1 MARFDVFQFASR
13 SAPLVV
19 DVQADLLG
27 ALQTR
32 VVIPLSPLERAEKE
46 ALPRL
51 KPILEIAGERYVLM
65 TTDIAALPIRRLGGF
80 VANVETGYRKEIT
93 DALDF
98 LLLGF

>member
-1 MARFDVFQFASR
+1 MARFDVFHFANK

-19 DVQADLLG
+19 DVQADLLS
-27 ALQTR
+27 ALATR
-32 VVIPLSPLERAEKE
+32 VVIPLTPLSQTKE

-51 KPILEIAGERYVLM
+51 KPVLEIGGAPYVLM
-65 TTDIAALPIRRLGGF
+65 TTDIAALPLNRLGSF
-80 VANVETGYRKEIT
+80 VANIEDDYRKEIT

>member
-1 MARFDVFQFASR
+1 MARFDVFRLASK

-27 ALQTR
+27 ALATR
-32 VVIPLSPLERAEKE
+32 VVIPLSPFAFAEKE
-46 ALPRL
+46 PLPRL
-51 KPILEIAGERYVLM
+51 KPILDIGGERYVLM
-65 TTDIAALPIRRLGGF
+65 TTDIAALPVKRLGAF
-80 VANVETGYRKEIT
+80 VANVETDYRKEIT

>member
-1 MARFDVFQFASR
+1 MARFDVFRFASK

-19 DVQADLLG
+19 DVQANLLG
-27 ALQTR
+27 RLATR
-32 VVIPLSPLERAEKE
+32 VVIPLTPHGLAQKE

-51 KPILEIAGERYVLM
+51 KPILEIEDEPYLLM
-65 TTDIAALPIRRLGGF
+65 TTDIASLPERRLGAF
-80 VANVETGYRKEIT
+80 VENIDTRYRKEIS

>member
-1 MARFDVFQFASR
+1 MARFDVFEFKSK
-13 SAPLVV
+13 SAPLIV
-19 DVQADLLG
+19 DVQADILG
-27 ALQTR
+27 ALATR

-51 KPILEIAGERYVLM
+51 KPILEIGGQPYVLM
-65 TTDIAALPIRRLGGF
+65 TTDIAALPVKRFGAF
-80 VANVETGYRKEIT
+80 VTNVDTDYRKEIT

>member
-1 MARFDVFQFASR
+1 MARFDVFRFNSR

-19 DVQADLLG
+19 DCQADLLS
-27 ALQTR
+27 ALATR
-32 VVIPLSPLERAEKE
+32 VVVPLSPVDRAGQE

-51 KPILEIAGERYVLM
+51 KPVLEIEGARYVLM
-65 TTDIAALPIRRLGGF
+65 TTDISALPVKSLGPC
-80 VANVETGYRKEIT
+80 VANLESDYRKEIT